1 MMDRLYRFTS
11 AKGRINHGIIVER
24 IGNGA
29 NVIFDTFAVTDQV
42 TLPTRYA
49 YVSFEPNPYVNRTAA
64 KSEALPMVAGVD
76 WQDPWLAEQAK
87 RVMSGTFDTW
97 WAEHAATERPRLLGN
112 TAK

>member
-1 MMDRLYRFTS
+1 MDRLYRFTS

-29 NVIFDTFAVTDQV
+29 NVIFDMFAVNDRV

-64 KSEALPMVAGVD
+64 KSEALPLTTGVD
-76 WQDPWLAEQAK
+76 WQDPWMATVAKLAMEGK
-87 RVMSGTFDTW
+87 FDQW
-97 WAEHAATERPRLLGN
+97 WAEHAADERPRLLGN

>member
-1 MMDRLYRFTS
+1 MHRLYRFIS
-11 AKGRINHGIIVER
+11 ATGRINHGIIVEH
-24 IGNGA
+24 IGAGA
-29 NVIFDTFAVTDQV
+29 NVIFDTFAVTDRV

-64 KSEALPMVAGVD
+64 KSEALPLTAPVD
-76 WQDPWLAEQAK
+76 WQDPWMATIAK
-87 RVMSGTFDTW
+87 RVTDGTFDQW